1 MKTRI
6 LVIRLE
12 YDACRRELEILSGN
26 SLSMEKQND
35 LEKYKNKY
43 EQLKCSVQVKLQ
55 LLDENQVRKF
65 DFNLI
70 SIFLLFSLFVRLKL

>member
-55 LLDENQVRKF
+55 LLHTHIYTVVLIAHDESQIVETRS
-65 DFNLI
+65 L
-70 SIFLLFSLFVRLKL
+70 FLL

>member
-43 EQLKCSVQVKLQ
+43 EQLKCSVQV
-55 LLDENQVRKF
+55 LDENQVRKF